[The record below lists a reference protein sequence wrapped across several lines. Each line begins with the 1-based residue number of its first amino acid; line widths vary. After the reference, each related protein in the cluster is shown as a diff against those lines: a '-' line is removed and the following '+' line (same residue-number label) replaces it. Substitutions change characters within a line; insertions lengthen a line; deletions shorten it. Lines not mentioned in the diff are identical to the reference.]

1 MTLTGSP
8 SQASHTAS
16 SRSAAS
22 QAGGFY
28 SPAEALAPRPTCSQR
43 ALNQTKVG
51 WGRKASFRD
60 SRTVTTGAVMGPP
73 GQAQCAIPVSRDPR
87 ESGRLWQGC
96 WRSWRRERAL
106 RTWGG
111 GGGMSAP
118 RLPAQTSWH
127 QDSQWVGLGRRLE
140 RLAQAKVWGLGKL
153 GLLIWPRGGGEGWR
167 RSRGRWRCR
176 AARGGRA
183 MGPKHAFHR
192 PSLCRNRSEDTGTQ
206 HGRTGTGRSGER
218 CDHEDGATGDR
229 GDSELVKRQEEAR
242 RAGCSGVPAQTRLQG
257 VRACSGGWGTRA
269 WGKGQ
274 APRNSSMAG
283 NRG

>member
-1 MTLTGSP
+1 
-8 SQASHTAS
+8 
-16 SRSAAS
+16 
-22 QAGGFY
+22 
-28 SPAEALAPRPTCSQR
+28 
-43 ALNQTKVG
+43 
-51 WGRKASFRD
+51 
-60 SRTVTTGAVMGPP
+60 
-73 GQAQCAIPVSRDPR
+73 
-87 ESGRLWQGC
+87 
-96 WRSWRRERAL
+96 
-106 RTWGG
+106 
-111 GGGMSAP
+111 MSAP
-118 RLPAQTSWH
+118 GLPAQTSWH

-192 PSLCRNRSEDTGTQ
+192 PSLCGNRSEDTGAQ
-206 HGRTGTGRSGER
+206 HGRMGTGRSGER

-283 NRG
+283 NGVVPGDPDAGADTAKFFPVKHSLRPGAWPCAEEAPLRSASAVVRKRHTQTPHSPRRQGSNARVRSSLLRGPPLPRLPGGQPAFQHTWWTSPH